1 MIASGDL
8 NTGKLLTVMWAVVFG
23 AMALG
28 SIGPRMAAFAKAIA
42 ASQEIFQTIRRTPS
56 IDSLDKGGH
65 KPSNIRGTFEFRNV
79 SFIYPSRPQ
88 GNAPLQILNPVVV
101 VLKNVSMHIPEG
113 KFTAIVGLSGSG
125 KSTIVQLLER
135 FYDPVEGE
143 ILLDGYN
150 IKDLN
155 VKFLRS
161 CMGLVSQEPTLFGLT
176 VFENVCHGYA

>member
-1 MIASGDL
+1 MIVAGEL
-8 NTGKLLTVMWAVVFG
+8 NTGRLLTVVWAVIFG
-23 AMALG
+23 AMSLG
-28 SIGPRMAAFAKAIA
+28 SIGPRMATFAKAIA
-42 ASQEIFQTIRRTPS
+42 ASQEIFQTIRRVPS
-56 IDSLDKGGH
+56 IDSSDTRGD
-65 KPSNIRGTFEFRNV
+65 KPSDIKGSLEFRGV

-88 GNAPLQILNPVVV
+88 GNYPLQILNLVVV

-143 ILLDGYN
+143 IFLDGHN

-155 VKFLRS
+155 VRFLRS
-161 CMGLVSQEPTLFGLT
+161 CMGLVSQEPSLFGLT
-176 VFENVCHGYA
+176 VFENVCHG